1 MTSGRLPPPISLPSS
16 VLCVELAPP
25 SAATSDSF
33 LPHLLCVCVS
43 LPSTYGLVVTT
54 PAIETPPLCVW
65 GPRPVARW
73 RSYAHTTSLPTPDR
87 QKKKEGREREPKE
100 PALPAS
106 CSTDA
111 ARVTRQH
118 FSLPSFL
125 RSVCL
130 DFFFSFFFLFFS
142 STIPVLCL
150 CVRLRSPCF
159 LFYWFVSFSGIFN
172 IYSLKI
178 RSHMER
184 PTSDVFLIL
193 SACNFLLAL
202 NLQSDVVQR
211 LLNLNL
217 WDSLL
222 SRFV

>member
-1 MTSGRLPPPISLPSS
+1 MTLNVAGEKGRKKKRSFWKGWRQVASPPPISLPSS
-16 VLCVELAPP
+16 VLCVELEPP

-87 QKKKEGREREPKE
+87 QKKKGGEREPKE

-118 FSLPSFL
+118 FSLSFAFVL
-125 RSVCL
+125 SVWISFFFF
-130 DFFFSFFFLFFS
+130 FFFSFFFFS
-142 STIPVLCL
+142 PTIPVLCL
-150 CVRLRSPCF
+150 CVC
-159 LFYWFVSFSGIFN
+159 V
-172 IYSLKI
+172 
-178 RSHMER
+178 
-184 PTSDVFLIL
+184 
-193 SACNFLLAL
+193 
-202 NLQSDVVQR
+202 
-211 LLNLNL
+211 
-217 WDSLL
+217 
-222 SRFV
+222 